1 MVLLYYT
8 WMCSNFKLSCFSIS
22 VDEWSMILDQSKEF
36 KFTDKDFKFIKNL
49 VSAKTGIVL
58 SDAKRSMVYSRL
70 ARRLRALS
78 IESFSNYCDF
88 LKTENEDE
96 LINFVNAITTNLT
109 SFFREKH
116 HFDYIAKTL
125 IPHWLKTRNNERR
138 IRIWSAG
145 CSTGE
150 EPYSIAITLQE
161 HFPNIDDWDVK
172 ILATDLDT
180 NVVATAKSGIYSEER
195 IEGLP
200 KSMVRDWFK
209 KGSDSFAGKVKV
221 SPILQEMITYN
232 QLNLLQEWPFKGGF
246 DLIFCRNVVIYF
258 NKDTQRVLADR
269 YADMLKNDGTLFLG
283 HSETLFKVS
292 DRFSLVGN
300 TVYNKDR

>member
-1 MVLLYYT
+1 
-8 WMCSNFKLSCFSIS
+8 
-22 VDEWSMILDQSKEF
+22 LDQSNEF

-49 VSAKTGIVL
+49 VSTKTGIVL

-78 IESFSNYCDF
+78 IVNFSSYCDF

-96 LINFVNAITTNLT
+96 LVNFVNAITTNLT

-116 HFDYIAKTL
+116 HFDYIANTL
-125 IPHWLKTRNNERR
+125 IPYWLKTRNDERR

-150 EPYSIAITLQE
+150 EPYSIAITLLK
-161 HFPNIDDWDVK
+161 HFPRIDDWDIK

-180 NVVATAKSGIYSEER
+180 NVVATAKAGVYSEER

-200 KSMVRDWFK
+200 QSMARDWFK
-209 KGSDSFAGKVKV
+209 KGKDNFAGKVKV
-221 SPILQEMITYN
+221 SPVLQEMITFN
-232 QLNLLQEWPFKGGF
+232 QLNLLHEWPFRGGF

-269 YADMLKNDGTLFLG
+269 YADILKDDGTLFLG

-292 DRFSLVGN
+292 DRFSLIGN
-300 TVYNKDR
+300 TIYNKDR

>member
-1 MVLLYYT
+1 VEQA
-8 WMCSNFKLSCFSIS
+8 N
-22 VDEWSMILDQSKEF
+22 EF
-36 KFTDKDFKFIKNL
+36 KFTDRDFNYIKTL
-49 VSAKTGIVL
+49 VANNTGIVL

-70 ARRLRALS
+70 ARRLRSLS
-78 IESFSNYCDF
+78 IGKFSDYCDL
-88 LKTENEDE
+88 LKTEDE
-96 LINFVNAITTNLT
+96 EELVNFVNAITTNLT

-116 HFDYIAKTL
+116 HFEYLAKTL
-125 IPHWLKTRNNERR
+125 IPHWQKTRQDTRR

-161 HFPNIDDWDVK
+161 HFPQLDSWDVK
-172 ILATDLDT
+172 ILASDLDT
-180 NVVATAKSGIYSEER
+180 NVVAKAQAGIYDESR

-200 KSMVRDWFK
+200 KKLVNNWFR
-209 KGSDSFAGKVKV
+209 KGKNDQSGLVKV
-221 SPILQEMITYN
+221 SPYLQDLITFK
-232 QLNLLQEWPFKGGF
+232 QLNLLHDWPFKGGF

-269 YADMLKNDGTLFLG
+269 YANNLKNDGVLFLG
-283 HSETLFKVS
+283 HSESLFKVS

-300 TVYNKDR
+300 TVYNKVR

>member
-1 MVLLYYT
+1 MEQA
-8 WMCSNFKLSCFSIS
+8 N
-22 VDEWSMILDQSKEF
+22 EF
-36 KFTDKDFKFIKNL
+36 KFTDRDFNYIKTL
-49 VSAKTGIVL
+49 VANNTGIVL

-70 ARRLRALS
+70 ARRLRSLS
-78 IESFSNYCDF
+78 IGKFSDYCDL
-88 LKTENEDE
+88 LKTEDE
-96 LINFVNAITTNLT
+96 EELVNFVNAITTNLT

-116 HFDYIAKTL
+116 HFEYLAKTL
-125 IPHWLKTRNNERR
+125 IPHWQKTRQDTRR

-161 HFPNIDDWDVK
+161 HFPQLDSWDVK
-172 ILATDLDT
+172 ILASDLDT
-180 NVVATAKSGIYSEER
+180 NVVAKAQAGIYDESR

-200 KSMVRDWFK
+200 KKLVNNWFR
-209 KGSDSFAGKVKV
+209 KGKNDQSGLVKV
-221 SPILQEMITYN
+221 SPYLQDLITFK
-232 QLNLLQEWPFKGGF
+232 QLNLLHDWPFKGGF

-269 YADMLKNDGTLFLG
+269 YANNLKNDGVLFLG
-283 HSETLFKVS
+283 HSESLFKVS

-300 TVYNKDR
+300 TVYNKVR

>member
-1 MVLLYYT
+1 MD
-8 WMCSNFKLSCFSIS
+8 KA
-22 VDEWSMILDQSKEF
+22 KEF
-36 KFTDKDFKFIKNL
+36 TFTDRDFNFIKNL
-49 VSAKTGIVL
+49 VATNTGIVL

-70 ARRLRALS
+70 ARRLRSLS
-78 IESFSNYCDF
+78 IENFSDYCDL
-88 LKTENEDE
+88 LKKEDHE
-96 LINFVNAITTNLT
+96 EQVHFVNAITTNLT

-116 HFDYIAKTL
+116 HFEYLSKTL
-125 IPHWLKTRNNERR
+125 IPHWKKTRQNEKR

-150 EPYSIAITLQE
+150 EPYTIAITLQE
-161 HFPNIDDWDVK
+161 HFPDLEQWDVK

-180 NVVATAKSGIYSEER
+180 NVVATAQAGVYAEER
-195 IEGLP
+195 IEGLSNAL
-200 KSMVRDWFK
+200 KKKWFK
-209 KGSDSFAGKVKV
+209 RGKNNHDGKVKV
-221 SPILQEMITYN
+221 SPYLQDLITFN

-258 NKDTQRVLADR
+258 NKDTQRILADR
-269 YADMLKNDGTLFLG
+269 YADMLKDDGVLFLG

-300 TVYNKDR
+300 TIYNKVR

>member
-1 MVLLYYT
+1 M
-8 WMCSNFKLSCFSIS
+8 
-22 VDEWSMILDQSKEF
+22 DQSNEF

-49 VSAKTGIVL
+49 VSTKTGIVL

-78 IESFSNYCDF
+78 IVNFSSYCDF

-96 LINFVNAITTNLT
+96 LVNFVNAITTNLT

-116 HFDYIAKTL
+116 HFDYIANTL
-125 IPHWLKTRNNERR
+125 IPYWLKTRNDERR

-150 EPYSIAITLQE
+150 EPYSIAITLLK
-161 HFPNIDDWDVK
+161 HFPRIDDWDIK

-180 NVVATAKSGIYSEER
+180 NVVATAKAGVYSEER

-200 KSMVRDWFK
+200 QSMARDWFK
-209 KGSDSFAGKVKV
+209 KGKDNFAGKVKV
-221 SPILQEMITYN
+221 SPVLQEMITFN
-232 QLNLLQEWPFKGGF
+232 QLNLLHEWPFRGGF

-269 YADMLKNDGTLFLG
+269 YADILKDDGTLFLG

-292 DRFSLVGN
+292 DRFSLIGN
-300 TVYNKDR
+300 TIYNKDR